1 MQVSRNVI
9 IWRVYKDRGNYKQFI
24 PFLYLIGLGLDK
36 PVQPNGCTYK
46 HVDTARWCS
55 FSQNLRKPMPKDHP
69 CKIIWLSSV
78 TCEPLKHWGGML
90 ETCAAALS
98 RHSASSFR
106 NDYSLIPQIP
116 PLTFR
121 LQFSMWLLP
130 PPEDENGFHAS
141 QNVILFIGDR
151 TPESRVCG
159 TGRWYIHATAGFRI
173 ETSNYFSRLCLYTPR
188 FSQGQVSFKVN
199 VQSIRFLLSAS
210 KNWRSEPGSRPVG
223 LLEPEEQQHE
233 LCGQSSENIC
243 GVSTYSDMNYA
254 ALANCFDGWVM

>member
-1 MQVSRNVI
+1 
-9 IWRVYKDRGNYKQFI
+9 
-24 PFLYLIGLGLDK
+24 
-36 PVQPNGCTYK
+36 
-46 HVDTARWCS
+46 
-55 FSQNLRKPMPKDHP
+55 MPKDHP
-69 CKIIWLSSV
+69 CKIIWVSSV

-98 RHSASSFR
+98 RHSASSFS
-106 NDYSLIPQIP
+106 NDYSPILQIP

-130 PPEDENGFHAS
+130 PPEDENGFHTS

-159 TGRWYIHATAGFRI
+159 TGRWSIHATAGYRI
-173 ETSNYFSRLCLYTPR
+173 ETSNSFSLYTPR

-210 KNWRSEPGSRPVG
+210 KNWRSDF
-223 LLEPEEQQHE
+223 
-233 LCGQSSENIC
+233 
-243 GVSTYSDMNYA
+243 DMNPGVDRWGCRSRSSSNTTFVDNPVRIYA
-254 ALANCFDGWVM
+254 ACPLTGTWT